1 MANKNL
7 TIEAP
12 IFDPIEFGD
21 VTGLTDEEAARRLQ
35 KDGPNEIATEKT
47 GSILNILIGTIKE
60 PVFILLLIGALLYIF
75 IGDVTE
81 GLVLLSFIIVI
92 ITIDLYQEARS
103 SRAVE
108 ALRAMSSP
116 RAKVLRS
123 GVGKYISGREVVRND
138 ILYVLEGDV
147 VPADAVLLS
156 ANNLKIDESLLT
168 GESVPVEKKAPRLE
182 EAPKNNLISDE
193 EFKRNHIYASTRV
206 VAGRSI
212 AKVIKTGKNTE
223 VGQISQRLKEIN
235 LEETPLQKQTG
246 LLVKRIG
253 LIALICCLTVVLY
266 YVFAPGIL
274 DIFVKIKEGVLSGIS
289 LALALIPE
297 EFPIVLTIFL
307 ALGAYRIAS
316 KNVLTRRVPTI
327 ESLGAITVLC
337 TDKTGTLTENKMKV
351 AALAVFPIERT
362 LKKIEEKFEEDL
374 IKIEPTKLEDDFC
387 IKDIKKKNSNEE
399 KRYALQVS
407 KEECD
412 TCVEE
417 CAIKG
422 GLIFRL
428 SSMEEKFRSLQQ
440 SNNTEKNEIDLPY
453 QFDIL
458 ARYAVLASEP
468 NPFDPMELAFLE
480 LADKYVWRHKELA
493 IPKDWNILK
502 HYELSPAL
510 PATTHVWACEDLDA
524 EKPCILSMK
533 GAPESVLDLCHMM
546 EREKEIVEQTT
557 KIMADEA
564 LRVLGVAGNEI
575 KHHHYADL
583 PDDQHSY
590 KFRFLG
596 LLGLYDPPRPESA
609 PAIAKC
615 RDAGIRVIMVTGD
628 HPETAGTIAKA
639 VGLSFGDN
647 NRGVKGIVTGPE
659 LVNLK
664 EQGRDKEL
672 LKDPAVNVISRT
684 SPTQKLDIVNALKE
698 AGEFVAMTGD
708 GVNDAAALKASNVG
722 IAMGA
727 RGTDVAREAADLV
740 LVQDDFASI
749 AAAIEQGR
757 RIFDNIRKAM
767 MFILAVH
774 VPIVLLSIV
783 PLFMGYSGFLAPVH
797 IVLLELIIDPAC
809 TLVFENEPAD
819 ADVMLRP
826 PRKID
831 TPIIPRR
838 GFGVSLLQGVVIGV
852 SLLGFMLFLTV
863 IFPACP
869 MIFLRTAT
877 MLALIAAN
885 LTLILTNRS
894 MKLNFIRLITIK
906 NRMFWILVVFVIIIS
921 VLIFGIPALT
931 GLFQFTALP
940 FNIILLS
947 VLVGCGSVL
956 WIEAIKPFI
965 GSSFK

>member
-7 TIEAP
+7 TTEAP

-21 VTGLTDEEAARRLQ
+21 VVGLTDEEAARRLQ
-35 KDGPNEIATEKT
+35 KDGLNEIATEKT

-116 RAKVLRS
+116 RAKVLRN
-123 GVGKYISGREVVRND
+123 GVGKYISGRDVVRDD
-138 ILYVLEGDV
+138 ILFMLEGDI
-147 VPADAVLLS
+147 VPADAVILS

-168 GESVPVEKKAPRLE
+168 GESVPVEKKALGLE
-182 EAPKNNLISDE
+182 DAAFKNLISDE
-193 EFKRNHIYASTRV
+193 EFKHYHIYASTRV

-212 AKVIKTGKNTE
+212 AQVIKTGKNTE

-246 LLVKRIG
+246 LLVKRVG
-253 LIALICCLTVVLY
+253 LIALICCLIVVLY
-266 YVFAPGIL
+266 YIFTPGIL

-327 ESLGAITVLC
+327 EALGAVTVLC

-351 AALAVFPIERT
+351 AALAVFPTERT
-362 LKKIEEKFEEDL
+362 MKKISEEFKEDL
-374 IKIEPTKLEDDFC
+374 VTIEPTRLEDDLC
-387 IKDIKKKNSNEE
+387 IKDIKKKDSNGE

-407 KEECD
+407 KEECE

-422 GLIFRL
+422 GLIFKL
-428 SSMEEKFRSLQQ
+428 SSIEEKFRSLRER
-440 SNNTEKNEIDLPY
+440 NNSEEIDLPY

-493 IPKDWNILK
+493 IPKDWSILK

-510 PATTHVWACEDLDA
+510 PATTHVWACEDIDA

-575 KHHHYADL
+575 KHHHYGDL
-583 PDDQHSY
+583 PEEQHAY

-615 RDAGIRVIMVTGD
+615 RSAGIRVIMVTGD
-628 HPETAGTIAKA
+628 HPETAGAIAKA
-639 VGLSFGDN
+639 VGLSFGDD
-647 NRGVKGIVTGPE
+647 NRDIKGIVTGPE
-659 LVNLK
+659 LANLK
-664 EQGRDKEL
+664 KQGRDKEL

-684 SPTQKLDIVNALKE
+684 SPTQKLDIVNALKD

-708 GVNDAAALKASNVG
+708 GVNDAAALKSSNVG

-749 AAAIEQGR
+749 TDAIEQGR

-767 MFILAVH
+767 MFIIAVH

-819 ADVMLRP
+819 ADIMLRP

-838 GFGVSLLQGVVIGV
+838 GFGVSLLQGAVIGLC
-852 SLLGFMLFLTV
+852 LLGFMFILTV
-863 IFPACP
+863 IFPGCP

-877 MLALIAAN
+877 MLALIVAN

-931 GLFQFTALP
+931 GLFQFTPLP
-940 FNIILLS
+940 LNIILLS
-947 VLVGCGSVL
+947 IFIGFGSVL
-956 WIEAIKPFI
+956 WIEAIKPFLRA
-965 GSSFK
+965 SFK

>member
-7 TIEAP
+7 TTEAP

-21 VTGLTDEEAARRLQ
+21 VVGLTDEEAARRLQ
-35 KDGPNEIATEKT
+35 KDGLNEIATEKT

-116 RAKVLRS
+116 RAKVLRN
-123 GVGKYISGREVVRND
+123 GVGKYISGRDVVRDD
-138 ILYVLEGDV
+138 ILFMLEGDI
-147 VPADAVLLS
+147 VPADAVILS

-168 GESVPVEKKAPRLE
+168 GESVPVEKKALGLE
-182 EAPKNNLISDE
+182 DAAFKNLISDE
-193 EFKRNHIYASTRV
+193 EFKHYHIYASTRV

-212 AKVIKTGKNTE
+212 AQVIKTGKNTE

-246 LLVKRIG
+246 LLVKRVG
-253 LIALICCLTVVLY
+253 LIALICCLIVVLY
-266 YVFAPGIL
+266 YIFTPGIL

-327 ESLGAITVLC
+327 EALGAVTVLC

-351 AALAVFPIERT
+351 AALAVFPTERT
-362 LKKIEEKFEEDL
+362 MKKISEEFKEDL
-374 IKIEPTKLEDDFC
+374 VTIEPTRLEDDLC
-387 IKDIKKKNSNEE
+387 IKDIKKKDSNGE

-407 KEECD
+407 KEECE
-412 TCVEE
+412 TCIEE

-422 GLIFRL
+422 GLIFKL
-428 SSMEEKFRSLQQ
+428 SSIEEKFRSLRER
-440 SNNTEKNEIDLPY
+440 NNSEEIDLPY

-493 IPKDWNILK
+493 IPKDWSILK

-510 PATTHVWACEDLDA
+510 PATTHVWACEDIDA

-575 KHHHYADL
+575 KHHHYGDL
-583 PDDQHSY
+583 PEEQHAY

-615 RDAGIRVIMVTGD
+615 RSAGIRVIMVTGD
-628 HPETAGTIAKA
+628 HPETAGAIAKA
-639 VGLSFGDN
+639 VGLSFGDD
-647 NRGVKGIVTGPE
+647 NRDIKGIVTGPE
-659 LVNLK
+659 LANLK
-664 EQGRDKEL
+664 KQGRDKEL

-684 SPTQKLDIVNALKE
+684 SPTQKLDIVNALKD

-708 GVNDAAALKASNVG
+708 GVNDAAALKSSNVG

-749 AAAIEQGR
+749 TDAIEQGR

-767 MFILAVH
+767 MFIIAVH

-819 ADVMLRP
+819 ADIMLRP

-838 GFGVSLLQGVVIGV
+838 GFGVSLLQGAVIGLC
-852 SLLGFMLFLTV
+852 LLGFMFILTV
-863 IFPACP
+863 IFPGCP

-877 MLALIAAN
+877 MLALIVAN

-931 GLFQFTALP
+931 GLFQFTPLP
-940 FNIILLS
+940 LNIILLS
-947 VLVGCGSVL
+947 ILIGFGSVL
-956 WIEAIKPFI
+956 WIEAIKPFLRA
-965 GSSFK
+965 SFK